1 MNKYNDY
8 SNIKSNFSSNTN
20 FFESKLNFQNN
31 NKNQANEESINGEND
46 DSNYK
51 INVNKK
57 KNQHIDPNIDIN
69 EISSNRKYQNNGV
82 NDDGSNNSNSNRINK
97 EVSDEENIRVFYD
110 SNGTMNFS
118 SNRNQNLQ
126 ASSDR
131 FRTAQKNFSE
141 NASNFNSS
149 EFKIEE
155 FNNKLGKTNITSI
168 KQSIKDQQSHVNIND
183 GLDNLKNSQNNVHLD
198 TDENMRSNI
207 SSKYSDNILPRK
219 QSKNSSCNFRDT
231 SKYSR

>member
-149 EFKIEE
+149 EFKI
-155 FNNKLGKTNITSI
+155 
-168 KQSIKDQQSHVNIND
+168 
-183 GLDNLKNSQNNVHLD
+183 
-198 TDENMRSNI
+198 
-207 SSKYSDNILPRK
+207 
-219 QSKNSSCNFRDT
+219 
-231 SKYSR
+231 